1 MEEFNFTLLVAAAL
15 AGLFAKSILGWNPQK
30 LAGLLTSITLSGWLY
45 VRLIDVAFVNDQL
58 VVQEATNV
66 IVERLVS
73 ELASMIVGEV
83 AGVYAA
89 AVFQT
94 VRSWLRWW

>member
-15 AGLFAKSILGWNPQK
+15 AGLVAKSILGWNPQK
-30 LAGLLTSITLSGWLY
+30 MAGLLTSITLSGWLY

-58 VVQEATNV
+58 VVQEMTNI

-73 ELASMIVGEV
+73 EFGSMFVGEI
-83 AGVYAA
+83 AGIYAA
-89 AVFQT
+89 TIFGIVWDWFN
-94 VRSWLRWW
+94 

>member
-1 MEEFNFTLLVAAAL
+1 MELNFALLVAAAV
-15 AGLFAKSILGWNPQK
+15 AGLVAKLVLGWNPQAV
-30 LAGLLTSITLSGWLY
+30 LALLTSLTLNVWLY

-58 VVQEATNV
+58 VVQEMTNV

-73 ELASMIVGEV
+73 ELASTIVGEV

-89 AVFQT
+89 TIFGVAK
-94 VRSWLRWW
+94 RWLSGW